1 MRDHRPAVAADPDA
15 EGRAGDTMADY
26 DVSTYGDRIADV
38 YDRLPQV
45 PDNAEAAVAALA
57 SLAGSGPVLELGI
70 GTGRIALPLAAR
82 GLAVHGIDASEA
94 MVKRLRTKPGGD
106 RIPVAMGNFA
116 DVALEGRFSLI
127 YVAFN
132 SFFGLLSQDD
142 QVRCFA
148 RVAERLTE
156 QGVFVI
162 EAFVPDVTRF
172 DRGQRL
178 AVTTMGVDDL
188 QLEASVHDPVEQRVR
203 AQHIVISAEGTKLYP
218 RCSCATRGRR
228 SSTSWP
234 GWPACGCAID
244 GAAGTGARSRRR
256 APATCRSTRGHP
268 RPLKKRGRPPGPR
281 TSSSLPPR
289 PDPATTPTPAA
300 RSPA

>member
-1 MRDHRPAVAADPDA
+1 
-15 EGRAGDTMADY
+15 MADY

-116 DVALEGRFSLI
+116 DVALEARFSLI

-178 AVTTMGVDDL
+178 AVTTMGVGDL

-218 RCSCATRGRR
+218 VQLRYAWPSELDLMARLAGLRLRDRWGGWDRR
-228 SSTSWP
+228 PFTAASTSHVS
-234 GWPACGCAID
+234 IY
-244 GAAGTGARSRRR
+244 AAGI
-256 APATCRSTRGHP
+256 PA
-268 RPLKKRGRPPGPR
+268 L
-281 TSSSLPPR
+281 
-289 PDPATTPTPAA
+289 
-300 RSPA
+300 

>member
-1 MRDHRPAVAADPDA
+1 
-15 EGRAGDTMADY
+15 MADY

-116 DVALEGRFSLI
+116 DVALEARFSLI

-218 RCSCATRGRR
+218 VQLRYAWPSELDLMARLAGLRLRDRWGGWDRR
-228 SSTSWP
+228 PFTAASTSHVS
-234 GWPACGCAID
+234 IY
-244 GAAGTGARSRRR
+244 AAGI
-256 APATCRSTRGHP
+256 PA
-268 RPLKKRGRPPGPR
+268 L
-281 TSSSLPPR
+281 
-289 PDPATTPTPAA
+289 
-300 RSPA
+300 